1 MSQIH
6 KFHWKPHAHMI
17 ITSKAKRSTNSELEK
32 EIGSIGSLFMFLLL
46 LAIALVENQK
56 KSNRIEKKIKQ
67 QEMSGLSL

>member
-1 MSQIH
+1 
-6 KFHWKPHAHMI
+6 MI

-56 KSNRIEKKIKQ
+56 KSNRIEKK
-67 QEMSGLSL
+67 